1 MRAYLMVSRTL
12 FALIALFHLIRMLA
26 HWSAVIGGWDAP
38 LWVSGL
44 GFVVAGALSVRGAQ
58 LSRRLPMRYRPTS
71 SSPEGV

>member
-12 FALIALFHLIRMLA
+12 FALIALFHLIRMLT

-44 GFVVAGALSVRGAQ
+44 GFVVAGALSVWGAQ